1 MRTETDVRIAF
12 EVETILG
19 PNQPYR
25 DALYFPQGAVPD
37 DATLQ
42 SIMQA
47 RADAWVALVQ
57 APPPPDPPA
66 QYAVTSEDGTVVQV

>member
-1 MRTETDVRIAF
+1 MRITIDVRIAF
-12 EVETILG
+12 EVDMPCG
-19 PNQPYR
+19 VYR

-42 SIMQA
+42 ATMQA

-66 QYAVTSEDGTVVQV
+66 QYTVTSEDGTVVQV